1 MISFKRTKRRNYHNP
16 RNKYLLSSIA
26 GAFALLLILTII
38 GFAGKNG
45 LQMQL
50 NETQDMLAASI
61 QSDMSKA
68 LNSHEGI
75 NRKSA
80 DLPGEIL
87 PTMRRHM
94 YAAYEMNRVLTETYG
109 EDYSMLDSDQYDSFE
124 SIMDELDQLI
134 AAGQSTDPAKE
145 QLAICMENLKM
156 SLSNRFT
163 AEGSLLPKTASATT
177 SKQP

>member
-26 GAFALLLILTII
+26 GVFTLLLILTII
-38 GFAGKNG
+38 GFAGRSS
-45 LQMQL
+45 LQAQL
-50 NETQDMLAASI
+50 NETQNILAASI

-94 YAAYEMNRVLTETYG
+94 YAAYEMNRYRDILWG
-109 EDYSMLDSDQYDSFE
+109 YDSVAKLTDAERKAIPYIILANQFVCVAWFAE
-124 SIMDELDQLI
+124 QDKYAELYETNKRMTAWLLERF
-134 AAGQSTDPAKE
+134 GE
-145 QLAICMENLKM
+145 LKDI
-156 SLSNRFT
+156 
-163 AEGSLLPKTASATT
+163 
-177 SKQP
+177 